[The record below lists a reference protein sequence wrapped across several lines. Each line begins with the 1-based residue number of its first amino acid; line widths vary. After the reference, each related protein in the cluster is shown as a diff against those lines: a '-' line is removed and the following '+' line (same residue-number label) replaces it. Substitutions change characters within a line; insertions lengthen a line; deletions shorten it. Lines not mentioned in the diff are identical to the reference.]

1 MTEKEALSTDDE
13 ERGGFNQS
21 LIKQSDESLAGFK
34 VNLTILSLFSAKG
47 KELKKMDNVNE
58 NLPLIECKVDTVPF
72 IDSGSLNHKVHD
84 EPKEKMLTISIQ
96 IFIPFLIAGFG
107 TVGAGLVLDFVQ
119 VNDN

>member
-47 KELKKMDNVNE
+47 KELKKMDNVN
-58 NLPLIECKVDTVPF
+58 
-72 IDSGSLNHKVHD
+72 
-84 EPKEKMLTISIQ
+84 
-96 IFIPFLIAGFG
+96 
-107 TVGAGLVLDFVQ
+107 
-119 VNDN
+119 